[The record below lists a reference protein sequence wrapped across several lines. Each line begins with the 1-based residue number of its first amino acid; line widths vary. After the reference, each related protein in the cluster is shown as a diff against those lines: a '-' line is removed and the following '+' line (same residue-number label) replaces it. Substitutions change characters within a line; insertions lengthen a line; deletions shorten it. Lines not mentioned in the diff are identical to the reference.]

1 MALTKVQAE
10 RINLADT
17 FAFSGSV
24 TGAGTRKLL
33 RSITISSN
41 TATVDFVNG
50 SNGVVLDSTYPRYQ
64 ITIDAFVPET
74 NGKHIRVLVS
84 SNAGSS
90 YYGDSQYNCL
100 THRSYTN
107 GSTTATDVTY
117 FNDFAGYNYHGISN
131 TANKGGGHGTL
142 TFHNLGGARRTVIHG
157 DFWAF
162 GDTYYIMTQSLGA
175 YESNSV
181 TIDAIRIKATSDDIA
196 SGIFKLYGIV

>member
-1 MALTKVQAE
+1 MPLVKTQAE
-10 RINLADT
+10 GINLADT
-17 FAFSGSV
+17 FAVSGTV

-33 RSITISSN
+33 RTITISS
-41 TATVDFVNG
+41 ATSSVDFVHGAND
-50 SNGVVLDSTYPRYQ
+50 VVLDTSYPRYE
-64 ITIDAFVPET
+64 ILINSFVPET
-74 NGKHIRVLVS
+74 NGQHIRVFVS

-90 YYGDSQYNCL
+90 YYGDSAYNCI

-107 GSTTATDVTY
+107 TSTTATDVTY